1 MNIVLETICVR
12 VTTRCNLNCRHC
24 WAPPSEKL
32 IDIDLNELLEF
43 VSLLKS
49 TVGLKHVSLS
59 GGEPTLY
66 PHIKILLD
74 KLFKQNLYVSITTN
88 GASSTSLA
96 EIIRQSKFIN
106 TSKLNV
112 RLSIDGWRPFH
123 NSIRGSGSYDT
134 TIQEARQLSNEIGS
148 VNINTVVMDKPK
160 FIEKIFRDLSFVKIA
175 AWALITPIARERM
188 KSNQS
193 NKTLI
198 FRNIDLWKEAIKGIK
213 PSLDLFVWDYLSH
226 PNGGILIEAD
236 GEIKL
241 PGISEKNDIIIGRVQ
256 SINIIAL
263 RQQIEKRLKKDPVA
277 YFCAQNNILNLTQQ

>member
-1 MNIVLETICVR
+1 MKCH
-12 VTTRCNLNCRHC
+12 HC
-24 WAPPSEKL
+24 WALPSDKL

-66 PHIKILLD
+66 PHIQILLEN
-74 KLFKQNLYVSITTN
+74 LFKRNLYVSITTN
-88 GASSTSLA
+88 GTSSTSLT

-112 RLSIDGWRPFH
+112 RFSIDGWRTFH
-123 NSIRGSGSYDT
+123 DSIRGSGSYDT
-134 TIQEARQLSNEIGS
+134 TIHQARRLSDEIGS
-148 VNINTVVMDKPK
+148 VSINTVVMDKPK
-160 FIEKIFRDLSFVKIA
+160 FIEKIFSDLSFVRISE
-175 AWALITPIARERM
+175 WALITPIARGRL
-188 KSNQS
+188 KNNQS
-193 NKTLI
+193 NKKMT
-198 FRNIDLWKEAIKGIK
+198 FRNIDLWKKAIKGIK

-236 GEIKL
+236 GEIKM
-241 PGISEKNDIIIGRVQ
+241 PGILEKDDIVMGRIQ
-256 SINIIAL
+256 TIQITSL

-277 YFCAQNNILNLTQQ
+277 YFCAQNNILKLAQH